1 MARLNNKTGTADNQ
15 VTNVEKKSEG
25 NLHNV
30 ITEDR
35 KRTKCK

>member
-15 VTNVEKKSEG
+15 VTNVEKKKG